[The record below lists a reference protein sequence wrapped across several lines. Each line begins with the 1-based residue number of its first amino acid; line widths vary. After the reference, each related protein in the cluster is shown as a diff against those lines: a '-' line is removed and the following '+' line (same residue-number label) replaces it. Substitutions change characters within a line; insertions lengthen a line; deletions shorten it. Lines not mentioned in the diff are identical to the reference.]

1 MTDRTVRDI
10 MTAPAV
16 TVGPETGL
24 EEAARTMLDRE
35 IGCLPVVDD
44 RGRLVGIVTDGD
56 FIARDAGVPFSV
68 FRAPQ
73 LLGTW
78 LGDDTVEEIYE
89 KARSRPVKE
98 IMTRRVHT
106 VAPDDALRRVLD
118 VMLDRDVKHV
128 PVVEDDELVGVVARH
143 DLMRLLQRER
153 G

>member
-1 MTDRTVRDI
+1 MTDRKVRDI

-16 TVGPETGL
+16 TVGPKTGL
-24 EEAARTMLDRE
+24 KEAARTMLDRE

-78 LGDDTVEEIYE
+78 LGEDTVEEIYE
-89 KARSRPVKE
+89 EARDRPVEE

-143 DLMRLLQRER
+143 DLLRLLQRER